1 VDELQ
6 GNPAREPGGQ
16 PAPPGADDHDLIPA
30 SARTRTRGRTERP
43 RKPGYRIGP
52 FYFVPEFGA
61 VSRDDPWAHRK
72 GEPRVFALFW
82 SVYLMGSA
90 MLTLFAIGSA
100 SIPTAAQYQ
109 IGSASMITMIAVGST
124 LLWPLVR
131 LSQASPEH
139 PVGATL
145 ADMFVLLAPMQIV
158 IWPLPL
164 LTHWP
169 LEIVAGLSGLLAA
182 WTLLIGVIVAR
193 GTASTDGVSRVL
205 AMLACITL
213 VATGPLLLSIV
224 PQRAPAHEQPGP
236 WMLSPL
242 TGIWALVASP
252 SGLRPRLSQT
262 ERLGVAAPALLA
274 GVLALG
280 LHVVARRP
288 PGR

>member
-1 VDELQ
+1 MDEPL
-6 GNPAREPGGQ
+6 GNPATDPAGQ
-16 PAPPGADDHDLIPA
+16 PAGADNPDTDPM
-30 SARTRTRGRTERP
+30 TRPHRAETAAGPRAA

-109 IGSASMITMIAVGST
+109 IGSAAMITMIALGST
-124 LLWPLVR
+124 VLWPLVR
-131 LSQASPEH
+131 LSQASPDR

-169 LEIVAGLSGLLAA
+169 LEITAALSGLLAA

-193 GTASTDGVSRVL
+193 GIASSDGVSRVL
-205 AMLACITL
+205 AMISCITL
-213 VATGPLLLSIV
+213 VAAGPLLLSIV

-242 TGIWALVASP
+242 TGVWALVASP
-252 SGLRPRLSQT
+252 SGLSPRLSQI
-262 ERLGVAAPALLA
+262 ERMGVVAPALLA

-280 LHVVARRP
+280 LYVFSRRP

>member
-1 VDELQ
+1 VDEPQ
-6 GNPAREPGGQ
+6 GNPATDPDGQ
-16 PAPPGADDHDLIPA
+16 PAHLGSADTDPMHGQRRAGSP
-30 SARTRTRGRTERP
+30 SRP
-43 RKPGYRIGP
+43 TAARKPGYRIGP

-109 IGSASMITMIAVGST
+109 IGSAAMITMIALGST

-131 LSQASPEH
+131 LSQASPDR
-139 PVGATL
+139 PVSATL

-169 LEIVAGLSGLLAA
+169 LEIIASLAALLAS

-193 GTASTDGVSRVL
+193 GIASPHGVSRAL
-205 AMLACITL
+205 AMLSCITL
-213 VATGPLLLSIV
+213 VATGPLLLSIL
-224 PQRAPAHEQPGP
+224 PQRAPAHEHPGP

-242 TGIWALVASP
+242 TGIWALVAAP
-252 SGLRPRLSQT
+252 SGLRPRLTQV
-262 ERLGVAAPALLA
+262 ERLGVVAPALFA

-280 LHVVARRP
+280 IQIFARRP

>member
-1 VDELQ
+1 MGSADTDLMTEQ
-6 GNPAREPGGQ
+6 RRAPATGS
-16 PAPPGADDHDLIPA
+16 PAPV
-30 SARTRTRGRTERP
+30 

-82 SVYLMGSA
+82 SVYLMGAA

-109 IGSASMITMIAVGST
+109 IGSAAMITMIALGST

-131 LSQASPEH
+131 LSQATPDR
-139 PVGATL
+139 PVSATL

-164 LTHWP
+164 LTRWP
-169 LEIVAGLSGLLAA
+169 LEIVASLAGLLAS

-193 GTASTDGVSRVL
+193 GTASPNGVSRAL
-205 AMLACITL
+205 AMLTCVTL
-213 VATGPLLLSIV
+213 VATGPLLLSLL
-224 PQRAPAHEQPGP
+224 PQRGPAHEQPGP

-252 SGLRPRLSQT
+252 GGLRPRLSQV
-262 ERLGVAAPALLA
+262 ERLGVVAPALLA
-274 GVLALG
+274 GVMALG
-280 LHVVARRP
+280 ICIFGRRP